1 MEYVSSSPCR
11 SVPSLG
17 GAPGVLTGALRQAA
31 RLTLARDT
39 QAPHQGAASSSGL
52 REKPPRQAIL
62 VADDDPLIVATFSQG
77 LRSAGFEV
85 IGAFDTTSALKA
97 CIEHSPALAI
107 LDYRMP
113 GSNGID
119 LAAAIGAQTSVPVI
133 FLSAYRDEPIVR
145 EAIRAGAMI
154 YLVKPIDVEQL
165 LPVVSSAIER
175 ARELTALRAE
185 IGSTQKRTRL
195 VSIATGLLM
204 ERLQI
209 SQKEAFERMRRHAR
223 STRTRLEDVAE
234 ALIGAT
240 EAATRLYGE
249 IRGRA
254 QGSEPDSPG
263 QE

>member
-1 MEYVSSSPCR
+1 MEYVSSQTSRPA
-11 SVPSLG
+11 PPLG
-17 GAPGVLTGALRQAA
+17 TAPGVLAGAFRQAA
-31 RLTLARDT
+31 RLTLAHDT
-39 QAPHQGAASSSGL
+39 PVRHQGAASSSAR
-52 REKPPRQAIL
+52 REKPERQAIL
-62 VADDDPLIVATFSQG
+62 VADDDPLIVATLSQG
-77 LRSAGFEV
+77 LRSAGFDV
-85 IGAFDTTSALKA
+85 IEAFDTASALKA

-113 GSNGID
+113 DSNGIE
-119 LAAAIGAQTSVPVI
+119 LAAAIGAQTGVPVI
-133 FLSAYRDEPIVR
+133 FLSAYSDEPIVR

-185 IGSTQKRTRL
+185 IGSAQKRTRL
-195 VSIATGLLM
+195 VSVATGLLM

-209 SQKEAFERMRRHAR
+209 SQREAFERLRRHAR

-234 ALIGAT
+234 ALISAT
-240 EAATRLYGE
+240 EAATKLYGE
-249 IRGRA
+249 VSGRA
-254 QGSEPDSPG
+254 QGSEHDPPG